1 MAEGSKGRRFQRT
14 GAWHFEGQWC
24 GAFWRTWHIH
34 FGEHVF
40 LRTEGGEMS
49 KWRAMCTE
57 LLVENQDLFPRR
69 LYCRDDQTV
78 VRGPLVA
85 LGPNLGGP
93 RDLLWKTMTSKKKIQ
108 ICLDLHHLHVIFS
121 IFFGGGPPTPFLN

>member
-1 MAEGSKGRRFQRT
+1 MSKG
-14 GAWHFEGQWC
+14 
-24 GAFWRTWHIH
+24 
-34 FGEHVF
+34 
-40 LRTEGGEMS
+40 
-49 KWRAMCTE
+49 RAMCTE

-93 RDLLWKTMTSKKKIQ
+93 RDLVEKCFSQKKKKK
-108 ICLDLHHLHVIFS
+108 S
-121 IFFGGGPPTPFLN
+121 RYA

>member
-1 MAEGSKGRRFQRT
+1 MTCILKDMRQGEGSDGKGI
-14 GAWHFEGQWC
+14 EGQDIPEDWGMTFWRPVV

-85 LGPNLGGP
+85 LGPNLVGP
-93 RDLLWKTMTSKKKIQ
+93 RDLVEKMLISKKKNK
-108 ICLDLHHLHVIFS
+108 S
-121 IFFGGGPPTPFLN
+121 RYA

>member
-1 MAEGSKGRRFQRT
+1 
-14 GAWHFEGQWC
+14 
-24 GAFWRTWHIH
+24 
-34 FGEHVF
+34 
-40 LRTEGGEMS
+40 
-49 KWRAMCTE
+49 MCTE

-93 RDLLWKTMTSKKKIQ
+93 RDLVEKMLISRKRS
-108 ICLDLHHLHVIFS
+108 LDMPRFASFACHVFKFSGEDPRPLLRLRTLKYVSLCSAFYEHLGQL
-121 IFFGGGPPTPFLN
+121 FFL

>member
-1 MAEGSKGRRFQRT
+1 MSKG
-14 GAWHFEGQWC
+14 
-24 GAFWRTWHIH
+24 
-34 FGEHVF
+34 
-40 LRTEGGEMS
+40 
-49 KWRAMCTE
+49 RAMCTE

-85 LGPNLGGP
+85 LGLNLVDP
-93 RDLLWKTMTSKKKIQ
+93 RDLVEKMLISKQKKIQ

-121 IFFGGGPPTPFLN
+121 NFRGRTPDPLLRLRTLKYALLCSAFYEQLGLLFMKSQILDRFIVFSI

>member
-1 MAEGSKGRRFQRT
+1 
-14 GAWHFEGQWC
+14 
-24 GAFWRTWHIH
+24 
-34 FGEHVF
+34 
-40 LRTEGGEMS
+40 MS

-85 LGPNLGGP
+85 LGPNFGGP
-93 RDLLWKTMTSKKKIQ
+93 RGLVEKMLLSQKGGKNPNMPRFAPFA
-108 ICLDLHHLHVIFS
+108 CHF
-121 IFFGGGPPTPFLN
+121 FFGGRPRPPS